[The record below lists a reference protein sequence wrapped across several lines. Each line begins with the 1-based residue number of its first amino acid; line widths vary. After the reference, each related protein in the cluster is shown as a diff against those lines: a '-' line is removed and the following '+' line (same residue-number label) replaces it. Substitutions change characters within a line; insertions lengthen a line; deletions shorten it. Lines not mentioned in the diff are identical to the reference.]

1 MGRIYLDE
9 DVSADG
15 QTLIL
20 DANKNA
26 DYQTL
31 IEEKFFRQM
40 LAYPFSWISNRKSN
54 SKLDMIQGRMGGLL
68 TYTQEEFDREPDN
81 EGYEFDE
88 QDFKDYQRKFLDTM
102 EKQLIDEIVK
112 DLKRENL
119 LPDDI
124 LSTSILAKMKEM
136 GFILSDL
143 DNNNKLQRTMKGK
156 KTAEGFKEGLPFGA
170 MDDDTTG
177 GFIGAFLDSR
187 PILYEEIKDHIEVK
201 DNQITF
207 DTEKYIEQISVAE
220 GYGKLEKKDS
230 KLTIASPKSGE
241 VDETVEIFSIDRT
254 NDGRYRM
261 EGFGKTRLID
271 DVEETWDV
279 YQNLLSL
286 KNLEKYIEKVILSQK
301 QSPLKSVLL
310 SLVEPEDRM
319 LNVGKLNIFVD
330 NLSAGDLKNVG
341 FGLNNPLT
349 KETWMKYVRSLEGKA
364 VEGSKKIGVIE
375 ELMMYAFNLFS
386 KDRPFSDLD
395 DSKQLEKVR
404 GLKDSKKNEILDDLT
419 SEQLYDIWEDN
430 GKPTGADLDKIDDL
444 ANALYNQAMGKDM
457 VGEVRKAED
466 STQRPIPEG
475 VQRRIE
481 EMVEEQTENMK
492 DTTDEEK
499 KKKEEAKAKA
509 RQKLN
514 LDFRTGKFPRK
525 SPLPNTLGPVG
536 GSGKQS
542 GGGDVY
548 PVLDA
553 GKKRRGMVRLRVNFR
568 PTKLVS
574 ARDYEIYQKRI
585 DEKGKPM
592 KDLGRRPLGGE
603 GPRTAIELDRQ
614 KMQDTEKDFKS
625 LMELKLGYN
634 RLKGLV
640 G

>member
-124 LSTSILAKMKEM
+124 LSTSILTKMKEM

-170 MDDDTTG
+170 IDDDTTG

-301 QSPLKSVLL
+301 QSPLKNVLL

-319 LNVGKLNIFVD
+319 LNVGKLDIFVD

-349 KETWMKYVRSLEGKA
+349 KETWMKYVRKLEGKA
-364 VEGSKKIGVIE
+364 VEGSTKIKPIVK
-375 ELMMYAFNLFS
+375 LMEYAFNKFTQD
-386 KDRPFSDLD
+386 KPFSEVD
-395 DSKQLEKVR
+395 DSAQLERVR
-404 GLKDSKKNEILDDLT
+404 RLKDSKKNQILDDLT

-430 GKPTGADLDKIDDL
+430 GKPTIVDIEKIDDL
-444 ANALYNQAMGKDM
+444 ANALYNQAMGKD
-457 VGEVRKAED
+457 V
-466 STQRPIPEG
+466 
-475 VQRRIE
+475 IE
-481 EMVEEQTENMK
+481 ETK
-492 DTTDEEK
+492 DK
-499 KKKEEAKAKA
+499 
-509 RQKLN
+509 
-514 LDFRTGKFPRK
+514 GG
-525 SPLPNTLGPVG
+525 NTVPVME
-536 GSGKQS
+536 SGKER
-542 GGGDVY
+542 
-548 PVLDA
+548 
-553 GKKRRGMVRLRVNFR
+553 KGMIRLRVNFR

-574 ARDYEIYQKRI
+574 ARDYEIYQKRV

-603 GPRTAIELDRQ
+603 GPRTAVELDRQ

>member
-54 SKLDMIQGRMGGLL
+54 IKLDMIQGRMGGLL
-68 TYTQEEFDREPDN
+68 TYTQEEFDRES
-81 EGYEFDE
+81 EGKGYEFDE
-88 QDFKDYQRKFLDTM
+88 EDFEDYQKKFLDTM
-102 EKQLIDEIVK
+102 ESQLIDEIVK
-112 DLKRENL
+112 DLQRENL

-143 DNNNKLQRTMKGK
+143 DNNNKLQRTMKAK
-156 KTAEGFKEGLPFGA
+156 KTEEGFKEGLPFGA

-177 GFIGAFLDSR
+177 GFIEAFLDSR

-201 DNQITF
+201 GNQIIF

-220 GYGKLEKKDS
+220 GYGKLEKEDS

-241 VDETVEIFSIDRT
+241 VDETVEIFSIYRT

-261 EGFGKTRLID
+261 EGFGKTRLVSN
-271 DVEETWDV
+271 VEETWDV
-279 YQNLLSL
+279 YQNLLSMD
-286 KNLEKYIEKVILSQK
+286 NLEKYIEKVVLSQK
-301 QSPLKSVLL
+301 QSPLKNVLL

-319 LNVGKLNIFVD
+319 LNVGKLDIFVD
-330 NLSAGDLKNVG
+330 NLSAGDMKNVG

-364 VEGSKKIGVIE
+364 VEGSKKVGVVE

-386 KDRPFSDLD
+386 RDRPFSDLD
-395 DSKQLEKVR
+395 DSKQMEKVR
-404 GLKDSKKNEILDDLT
+404 GLKDSKKKEILDDLT

-430 GKPTGADLDKIDDL
+430 GKPTGADLNKIDDL
-444 ANALYNQAMGKDM
+444 ANALYNQAMGKDIIEETKDRD
-457 VGEVRKAED
+457 GN
-466 STQRPIPEG
+466 PIPVME
-475 VQRRIE
+475 
-481 EMVEEQTENMK
+481 
-492 DTTDEEK
+492 
-499 KKKEEAKAKA
+499 
-509 RQKLN
+509 
-514 LDFRTGKFPRK
+514 
-525 SPLPNTLGPVG
+525 
-536 GSGKQS
+536 SGK
-542 GGGDVY
+542 
-548 PVLDA
+548 A
-553 GKKRRGMVRLRVNFR
+553 RRGMVRLRVNFR

-585 DEKGKPM
+585 DDKGKPM
-592 KDLGRRPLGGE
+592 KDLGRRSLGGE

-614 KMQDTEKDFKS
+614 KMQDTDKDFKS
-625 LMELKLGYN
+625 IMELKLGYN

-640 G
+640 N

>member
-220 GYGKLEKKDS
+220 GYGKLEKEDS

-241 VDETVEIFSIDRT
+241 VDETVEIFSIDKT

-301 QSPLKSVLL
+301 HSPLKNVLL

-349 KETWMKYVRSLEGKA
+349 KETWMKYVRKLEGKA
-364 VEGSKKIGVIE
+364 VEGSTKIKPIVK
-375 ELMMYAFNLFS
+375 LMEYAFNKFTQD
-386 KDRPFSDLD
+386 KPFSEVD
-395 DSKQLEKVR
+395 DSAQLERVR
-404 GLKDSKKNEILDDLT
+404 GLKDSKKNQILDDLT

-430 GKPTGADLDKIDDL
+430 GKPTIVDVEKIDDL
-444 ANALYNQAMGKDM
+444 ANALYNQAMGKD
-457 VGEVRKAED
+457 V
-466 STQRPIPEG
+466 
-475 VQRRIE
+475 IE
-481 EMVEEQTENMK
+481 ETK
-492 DTTDEEK
+492 DK
-499 KKKEEAKAKA
+499 GG
-509 RQKLN
+509 N
-514 LDFRTGKFPRK
+514 
-525 SPLPNTLGPVG
+525 PVPVME
-536 GSGKQS
+536 SGKER
-542 GGGDVY
+542 
-548 PVLDA
+548 
-553 GKKRRGMVRLRVNFR
+553 KGMVRLRVNFR

-574 ARDYEIYQKRI
+574 ARDYEIYQKRV

-603 GPRTAIELDRQ
+603 GPRTAVELDRQ

-640 G
+640 N

>member
-124 LSTSILAKMKEM
+124 LSTSILGKMKEM

-170 MDDDTTG
+170 MDYDTTG

-220 GYGKLEKKDS
+220 GYGKLEKGDS

-241 VDETVEIFSIDRT
+241 VNQSVEIFSIDKT

-301 QSPLKSVLL
+301 QSPLKNVLL

-319 LNVGKLNIFVD
+319 LNVGKLDIFVD

-349 KETWMKYVRSLEGKA
+349 KETWMKYVRKLEGKA
-364 VEGSKKIGVIE
+364 VEGSTKIKPIVK
-375 ELMMYAFNLFS
+375 LMVNAFNKFTQD
-386 KDRPFSDLD
+386 KPFSEVD
-395 DSKQLEKVR
+395 DSAQLEKVR
-404 GLKDSKKNEILDDLT
+404 GLKDSKKNQILDDLT

-430 GKPTGADLDKIDDL
+430 GKPTIVDVEKIDDL
-444 ANALYNQAMGKDM
+444 ANALYNQAMGKD
-457 VGEVRKAED
+457 V
-466 STQRPIPEG
+466 
-475 VQRRIE
+475 IE
-481 EMVEEQTENMK
+481 ETK
-492 DTTDEEK
+492 DK
-499 KKKEEAKAKA
+499 GG
-509 RQKLN
+509 N
-514 LDFRTGKFPRK
+514 
-525 SPLPNTLGPVG
+525 PVPVME
-536 GSGKQS
+536 SGKER
-542 GGGDVY
+542 
-548 PVLDA
+548 
-553 GKKRRGMVRLRVNFR
+553 KGMVRLRVNFR

-603 GPRTAIELDRQ
+603 GPRTAVELDRQ

-640 G
+640 N

>member
-119 LPDDI
+119 LPDNI

-143 DNNNKLQRTMKGK
+143 DNNNKLQRTMKGR
-156 KTAEGFKEGLPFGA
+156 KTAEGFREGLPFGA

-220 GYGKLEKKDS
+220 GYGKLEKEDS

-301 QSPLKSVLL
+301 QSPLKNVLL

-319 LNVGKLNIFVD
+319 LNVGKLDIFVD

-349 KETWMKYVRSLEGKA
+349 KETWMKYVRKLEGKA
-364 VEGSKKIGVIE
+364 VEGSTKIKPIVK
-375 ELMMYAFNLFS
+375 LMEYAFNKFAQD
-386 KDRPFSDLD
+386 KPFSEVD
-395 DSKQLEKVR
+395 DSAQLEKVR
-404 GLKDSKKNEILDDLT
+404 GLKDSKKNQILDDLT

-430 GKPTGADLDKIDDL
+430 GKPTIVDVEKIDDL
-444 ANALYNQAMGKDM
+444 ANALYNQAMDKD
-457 VGEVRKAED
+457 V
-466 STQRPIPEG
+466 
-475 VQRRIE
+475 IE
-481 EMVEEQTENMK
+481 ETK
-492 DTTDEEK
+492 DK
-499 KKKEEAKAKA
+499 
-509 RQKLN
+509 
-514 LDFRTGKFPRK
+514 GG
-525 SPLPNTLGPVG
+525 NTVPVME
-536 GSGKQS
+536 SGKER
-542 GGGDVY
+542 
-548 PVLDA
+548 
-553 GKKRRGMVRLRVNFR
+553 KGMVRLRVNFR

-574 ARDYEIYQKRI
+574 ARDYEIYQKRV

-603 GPRTAIELDRQ
+603 GPRTAVELDRQ

>member
-187 PILYEEIKDHIEVK
+187 PILYEEIKDHIKVK

-220 GYGKLEKKDS
+220 GYGKLEKEDS

-301 QSPLKSVLL
+301 QSPLKNILL

-319 LNVGKLNIFVD
+319 LNVGKLDIFVD

-341 FGLNNPLT
+341 FGLDNPLT
-349 KETWMKYVRSLEGKA
+349 KETWMKYVRKLEGKA
-364 VEGSKKIGVIE
+364 VEGSTKIKPIVK
-375 ELMMYAFNLFS
+375 LMEYAFNKFTQD
-386 KDRPFSDLD
+386 KPFSEVD
-395 DSKQLEKVR
+395 DSAQLEKVR
-404 GLKDSKKNEILDDLT
+404 GLKDSKKNQILDDLT

-430 GKPTGADLDKIDDL
+430 GKPTIVDVEKIDDL
-444 ANALYNQAMGKDM
+444 ANALYNQAMGKD
-457 VGEVRKAED
+457 V
-466 STQRPIPEG
+466 
-475 VQRRIE
+475 IE
-481 EMVEEQTENMK
+481 ETK
-492 DTTDEEK
+492 DK
-499 KKKEEAKAKA
+499 GG
-509 RQKLN
+509 N
-514 LDFRTGKFPRK
+514 
-525 SPLPNTLGPVG
+525 PVPVME
-536 GSGKQS
+536 SGKER
-542 GGGDVY
+542 
-548 PVLDA
+548 
-553 GKKRRGMVRLRVNFR
+553 KGMVRLRVNFR

-574 ARDYEIYQKRI
+574 ARDYEIYQKRV

-603 GPRTAIELDRQ
+603 GPRTAVELDRQ

-640 G
+640 D

>member
-220 GYGKLEKKDS
+220 GYGKLEKEDS

-241 VDETVEIFSIDRT
+241 VDETVEIFSIDKT

-301 QSPLKSVLL
+301 QSPLKNVLL

-349 KETWMKYVRSLEGKA
+349 KETWMKYVRKLEGKA
-364 VEGSKKIGVIE
+364 VEGSTKIKPIVK
-375 ELMMYAFNLFS
+375 LMEYAFNKFTQD
-386 KDRPFSDLD
+386 KPFSEVD
-395 DSKQLEKVR
+395 DSAQLERVR
-404 GLKDSKKNEILDDLT
+404 GLKDSKKNQILDDLT

-430 GKPTGADLDKIDDL
+430 GKPTIVDVEKIDDL
-444 ANALYNQAMGKDM
+444 ANALYNQAMGKD
-457 VGEVRKAED
+457 V
-466 STQRPIPEG
+466 
-475 VQRRIE
+475 IE
-481 EMVEEQTENMK
+481 ETK
-492 DTTDEEK
+492 DK
-499 KKKEEAKAKA
+499 GG
-509 RQKLN
+509 N
-514 LDFRTGKFPRK
+514 
-525 SPLPNTLGPVG
+525 PVPVME
-536 GSGKQS
+536 SGKER
-542 GGGDVY
+542 
-548 PVLDA
+548 
-553 GKKRRGMVRLRVNFR
+553 KGMVRLRVNFR

-574 ARDYEIYQKRI
+574 ARDYEIYQKRV

-603 GPRTAIELDRQ
+603 GPRTAVELDRQ

-640 G
+640 N

>member
-220 GYGKLEKKDS
+220 GYGKLEKEDS

-301 QSPLKSVLL
+301 QSPLKNVLL

-319 LNVGKLNIFVD
+319 LNVGKLDIFVD

-341 FGLNNPLT
+341 FGLDNPLT
-349 KETWMKYVRSLEGKA
+349 KETWMKYVRKLEGKA
-364 VEGSKKIGVIE
+364 VEGSTKIKPIVK
-375 ELMMYAFNLFS
+375 LMEYAFNKFTQD
-386 KDRPFSDLD
+386 KPFSEVD
-395 DSKQLEKVR
+395 DSAQLEKVR
-404 GLKDSKKNEILDDLT
+404 GLKDSKKNQILDDLT

-430 GKPTGADLDKIDDL
+430 GKPTIVDVEKIDDL
-444 ANALYNQAMGKDM
+444 ANALYNQAMGKD
-457 VGEVRKAED
+457 V
-466 STQRPIPEG
+466 
-475 VQRRIE
+475 IE
-481 EMVEEQTENMK
+481 ETK
-492 DTTDEEK
+492 DK
-499 KKKEEAKAKA
+499 
-509 RQKLN
+509 
-514 LDFRTGKFPRK
+514 GG
-525 SPLPNTLGPVG
+525 NTVPVME
-536 GSGKQS
+536 SGKER
-542 GGGDVY
+542 
-548 PVLDA
+548 
-553 GKKRRGMVRLRVNFR
+553 KGMVRLRVNFR

-574 ARDYEIYQKRI
+574 ARDYEIYQKRV

-603 GPRTAIELDRQ
+603 GPRTAVELDRQ

>member
-119 LPDDI
+119 LPNDI

-220 GYGKLEKKDS
+220 GYGKLEKEDS

-319 LNVGKLNIFVD
+319 LNVGKLDILVD

-349 KETWMKYVRSLEGKA
+349 KETWMKYVRKLEGKA
-364 VEGSKKIGVIE
+364 VEGSTKIKPIVK
-375 ELMMYAFNLFS
+375 LMEYAFNKFTQD
-386 KDRPFSDLD
+386 KPFSEVD
-395 DSKQLEKVR
+395 DSPQLEKVR
-404 GLKDSKKNEILDDLT
+404 GLKDSKKNQILDDLT

-430 GKPTGADLDKIDDL
+430 GKPTIVDVEKIDDL
-444 ANALYNQAMGKDM
+444 ANALYNQAMGKD
-457 VGEVRKAED
+457 V
-466 STQRPIPEG
+466 
-475 VQRRIE
+475 IE
-481 EMVEEQTENMK
+481 ETK
-492 DTTDEEK
+492 DK
-499 KKKEEAKAKA
+499 GG
-509 RQKLN
+509 N
-514 LDFRTGKFPRK
+514 
-525 SPLPNTLGPVG
+525 PV
-536 GSGKQS
+536 
-542 GGGDVY
+542 
-548 PVLDA
+548 PVIEA
-553 GKKRRGMVRLRVNFR
+553 GKERKGMVRLRVNFR

-574 ARDYEIYQKRI
+574 ARDYEIYQKRV

-592 KDLGRRPLGGE
+592 RDLGRRPLGGE
-603 GPRTAIELDRQ
+603 GPRTAVELDRQ

>member
-112 DLKRENL
+112 DLKREKL

-187 PILYEEIKDHIEVK
+187 PILYEEIKDHIKVK

-220 GYGKLEKKDS
+220 GYGKLEKEDS

-301 QSPLKSVLL
+301 QSPLKNVLL

-319 LNVGKLNIFVD
+319 LNVGKLDIFVD

-341 FGLNNPLT
+341 FGLDNPLT
-349 KETWMKYVRSLEGKA
+349 KETWMKYVRKLEGKA
-364 VEGSKKIGVIE
+364 VEGSTKIKPIVK
-375 ELMMYAFNLFS
+375 LMEYAFNKFTQD
-386 KDRPFSDLD
+386 KPFSEVD
-395 DSKQLEKVR
+395 DSAQLEKVR
-404 GLKDSKKNEILDDLT
+404 GLKDSKKNQILDDLT

-430 GKPTGADLDKIDDL
+430 GKPTIVDVEKIDDL
-444 ANALYNQAMGKDM
+444 ANALYNQAMGKD
-457 VGEVRKAED
+457 V
-466 STQRPIPEG
+466 
-475 VQRRIE
+475 IE
-481 EMVEEQTENMK
+481 ETK
-492 DTTDEEK
+492 DK
-499 KKKEEAKAKA
+499 GG
-509 RQKLN
+509 N
-514 LDFRTGKFPRK
+514 
-525 SPLPNTLGPVG
+525 PVPVME
-536 GSGKQS
+536 SGKER
-542 GGGDVY
+542 
-548 PVLDA
+548 
-553 GKKRRGMVRLRVNFR
+553 KGMVRLRVNFR

-574 ARDYEIYQKRI
+574 ARDYEIYQKRV

-603 GPRTAIELDRQ
+603 GPETAKELDNR

-640 G
+640 D

>member
-1 MGRIYLDE
+1 
-9 DVSADG
+9 
-15 QTLIL
+15 
-20 DANKNA
+20 
-26 DYQTL
+26 
-31 IEEKFFRQM
+31 
-40 LAYPFSWISNRKSN
+40 
-54 SKLDMIQGRMGGLL
+54 
-68 TYTQEEFDREPDN
+68 
-81 EGYEFDE
+81 
-88 QDFKDYQRKFLDTM
+88 
-102 EKQLIDEIVK
+102 
-112 DLKRENL
+112 
-119 LPDDI
+119 
-124 LSTSILAKMKEM
+124 MKEM

-170 MDDDTTG
+170 MDDETTG

-201 DNQITF
+201 GNQIIF

-220 GYGKLEKKDS
+220 GYGKLEKEDS

-261 EGFGKTRLID
+261 EGFGKTRLVS

-279 YQNLLSL
+279 YQNLLSMD
-286 KNLEKYIEKVILSQK
+286 NLEKYIEKVILSQK
-301 QSPLKSVLL
+301 QSPLKNVLL

-319 LNVGKLNIFVD
+319 LNVGKLDIFVD
-330 NLSAGDLKNVG
+330 NLSAGDMKNVG

-364 VEGSKKIGVIE
+364 VEGSKKVGVVE

-386 KDRPFSDLD
+386 RDRPFSDLD
-395 DSKQLEKVR
+395 DSKQMEKVR
-404 GLKDSKKNEILDDLT
+404 GLKDSKKKEILDDLT

-444 ANALYNQAMGKDM
+444 ANALYNQAMGKDIIEETKDRD
-457 VGEVRKAED
+457 GN
-466 STQRPIPEG
+466 PIPVME
-475 VQRRIE
+475 
-481 EMVEEQTENMK
+481 
-492 DTTDEEK
+492 
-499 KKKEEAKAKA
+499 
-509 RQKLN
+509 
-514 LDFRTGKFPRK
+514 
-525 SPLPNTLGPVG
+525 
-536 GSGKQS
+536 SGK
-542 GGGDVY
+542 
-548 PVLDA
+548 A
-553 GKKRRGMVRLRVNFR
+553 RRGMVRLRINFR

-592 KDLGRRPLGGE
+592 RDLGRRPLGGE

-614 KMQDTEKDFKS
+614 KMQDTDKDFKS
-625 LMELKLGYN
+625 IMELKLGYN

-640 G
+640 N

>member
-102 EKQLIDEIVK
+102 EKQLVDEIVK

-220 GYGKLEKKDS
+220 GYGKLEKEDS

-271 DVEETWDV
+271 DIEETWDV

-319 LNVGKLNIFVD
+319 LNVGKLDILVD

-349 KETWMKYVRSLEGKA
+349 KETWMKYVRKLEGKA
-364 VEGSKKIGVIE
+364 VEGSTKIKPIVK
-375 ELMMYAFNLFS
+375 LMEYAFNKFTQD
-386 KDRPFSDLD
+386 KPFSEVD
-395 DSKQLEKVR
+395 DSPQLEKVR
-404 GLKDSKKNEILDDLT
+404 GLKDSKKNQILDDLT

-430 GKPTGADLDKIDDL
+430 GKPTIVDVEKIDDL
-444 ANALYNQAMGKDM
+444 ANALYNQAMGKD
-457 VGEVRKAED
+457 V
-466 STQRPIPEG
+466 
-475 VQRRIE
+475 IE
-481 EMVEEQTENMK
+481 ETK
-492 DTTDEEK
+492 DK
-499 KKKEEAKAKA
+499 GG
-509 RQKLN
+509 N
-514 LDFRTGKFPRK
+514 
-525 SPLPNTLGPVG
+525 PVPVME
-536 GSGKQS
+536 SGKER
-542 GGGDVY
+542 
-548 PVLDA
+548 
-553 GKKRRGMVRLRVNFR
+553 KGMVRLRVNFR

-574 ARDYEIYQKRI
+574 ARDYEIYQKRV

-603 GPRTAIELDRQ
+603 GPRTAVELDRQ

>member
-102 EKQLIDEIVK
+102 EKQLVDEIVK

-187 PILYEEIKDHIEVK
+187 PILYEEIKGHIEVK

-220 GYGKLEKKDS
+220 GYGKLEKGDS

-319 LNVGKLNIFVD
+319 LNVGKLDIFVD

-349 KETWMKYVRSLEGKA
+349 KETWMKYVRKLEGKA
-364 VEGSKKIGVIE
+364 VEGSTKIKPIVK
-375 ELMMYAFNLFS
+375 LMEYAFNKFTQD
-386 KDRPFSDLD
+386 KPFSEVD
-395 DSKQLEKVR
+395 DSAQLEKVR
-404 GLKDSKKNEILDDLT
+404 GLKDSKKNQILDDLT

-430 GKPTGADLDKIDDL
+430 GKPTIVDVEKIDDL
-444 ANALYNQAMGKDM
+444 ANALYNQAMGKD
-457 VGEVRKAED
+457 V
-466 STQRPIPEG
+466 
-475 VQRRIE
+475 IE
-481 EMVEEQTENMK
+481 ETK
-492 DTTDEEK
+492 DK
-499 KKKEEAKAKA
+499 GG
-509 RQKLN
+509 N
-514 LDFRTGKFPRK
+514 
-525 SPLPNTLGPVG
+525 PVPVME
-536 GSGKQS
+536 SGKER
-542 GGGDVY
+542 
-548 PVLDA
+548 
-553 GKKRRGMVRLRVNFR
+553 KGMVRLRVNFR

-574 ARDYEIYQKRI
+574 ARDYEIYQKRV

-603 GPRTAIELDRQ
+603 GPRTAVELDRQ

>member
-88 QDFKDYQRKFLDTM
+88 RDFKDYQRKFLDTM

-112 DLKRENL
+112 DLRRENM
-119 LPDDI
+119 LPKEI
-124 LSTSILAKMKEM
+124 LSEEILVKMKEM

-143 DNNNKLQRTMKGK
+143 DNNNKLQRTMKAK
-156 KTAEGFKEGLPFGA
+156 KTAEGFREGLPFGA

-201 DNQITF
+201 KPNQIIF
-207 DTEKYIEQISVAE
+207 DTEKYIEKISVAE
-220 GYGKLEKKDS
+220 GYGKLEKEDS
-230 KLTIASPKSGE
+230 KLTVAGSRGRELNKE
-241 VDETVEIFSIDRT
+241 VEIFSVGKT

-279 YQNLLSL
+279 YRDLLSL
-286 KNLEKYIEKVILSQK
+286 ENLEKYIEKVILSQK
-301 QSPLKSVLL
+301 QSPLKNILL

-319 LNVGKLNIFVD
+319 LEVGKLNIFVD
-330 NLSAGDLKNVG
+330 NLSVGGNQSVG
-341 FGLNNPLT
+341 FGNTDALT
-349 KETWMKYVRSLEGKA
+349 KETWMKWLRRTEGKK
-364 VEGSKKIGVIE
+364 VEGSTKIKPIVK
-375 ELMMYAFNLFS
+375 LMEYAFNKFTQD
-386 KDRPFSDLD
+386 KPFSEVD
-395 DSKQLEKVR
+395 DSAQLEKVR
-404 GLKDSKKNEILDDLT
+404 GLKDSKKNQILNDLT
-419 SEQLYDIWEDN
+419 SEQLYDIWENN
-430 GKPTGADLDKIDDL
+430 GKPTIVDVEKIDDL
-444 ANALYNQAMGKDM
+444 ANALYNQAMGKD
-457 VGEVRKAED
+457 VIEITRDK
-466 STQRPIPEG
+466 EG
-475 VQRRIE
+475 R
-481 EMVEEQTENMK
+481 
-492 DTTDEEK
+492 
-499 KKKEEAKAKA
+499 
-509 RQKLN
+509 
-514 LDFRTGKFPRK
+514 KFPV
-525 SPLPNTLGPVG
+525 LE
-536 GSGKQS
+536 SGK
-542 GGGDVY
+542 
-548 PVLDA
+548 
-553 GKKRRGMVRLRVNFR
+553 GKTGMVRLRVNFR

-574 ARDYEIYQKRI
+574 AKDYEIYQERI
-585 DEKGKPM
+585 DAG
-592 KDLGRRPLGGE
+592 GRRMPEPKERDRLGTETGATDRRLGGRR
-603 GPRTAIELDRQ
+603 GPVTATELDR
-614 KMQDTEKDFKS
+614 KRAQDVEKDFKS
-625 LMELKLGYN
+625 IMELKLGYN

-640 G
+640 N

>member
-88 QDFKDYQRKFLDTM
+88 QDFKDYQKKFLDTM

-119 LPDDI
+119 LPNDI
-124 LSTSILAKMKEM
+124 LSTSILGKMKEM

-220 GYGKLEKKDS
+220 GFGKLEKEDS

-301 QSPLKSVLL
+301 QSPLKNVLL

-319 LNVGKLNIFVD
+319 LNVGKLDIFVD
-330 NLSAGDLKNVG
+330 NLSAGDLKNVD

-349 KETWMKYVRSLEGKA
+349 KETWMKWLRKTEGKK
-364 VEGSKKIGVIE
+364 VQGSKNVKIIE
-375 ELMMYAFNLFS
+375 GLMNLAFDLFDADVS
-386 KDRPFSDLD
+386 PDEAKIDNHPLMTKVKEKKFRKAGTKDLPERVLA
-395 DSKQLEKVR
+395 
-404 GLKDSKKNEILDDLT
+404 DLT
-419 SEQLYDIWEDN
+419 VEELYDIWKTN
-430 GKPTGADLDKIDDL
+430 GKPTSADPDKVDDL
-444 ANALYNQAMGKDM
+444 ANALLSQAMGDD
-457 VGEVRKAED
+457 V
-466 STQRPIPEG
+466 
-475 VQRRIE
+475 IE
-481 EMVEEQTENMK
+481 ITR
-492 DTTDEEK
+492 DK
-499 KKKEEAKAKA
+499 KG
-509 RQKLN
+509 R
-514 LDFRTGKFPRK
+514 KFP
-525 SPLPNTLGPVG
+525 
-536 GSGKQS
+536 
-542 GGGDVY
+542 
-548 PVLDA
+548 VLES
-553 GKKRRGMVRLRVNFR
+553 GKKRQGMVRLRVNFR

-574 ARDYEIYQKRI
+574 ARDYEIYQKRV

-603 GPRTAIELDRQ
+603 GPKTATELDSQ
-614 KMQDTEKDFKS
+614 QMQDTEKDFKS

>member
-1 MGRIYLDE
+1 
-9 DVSADG
+9 
-15 QTLIL
+15 LIL

-54 SKLDMIQGRMGGLL
+54 TKLDIIQGRMGGLL

-88 QDFKDYQRKFLDTM
+88 RDFKEYQRKFLDTM

-124 LSTSILAKMKEM
+124 LSTQILAKMKEM

-187 PILYEEIKDHIEVK
+187 PILYEEIKGHIEVK

-220 GYGKLEKKDS
+220 GYGKLEKGDS

-319 LNVGKLNIFVD
+319 LNVGKLDIFVD

-349 KETWMKYVRSLEGKA
+349 KETWMKYVRKLEGKA
-364 VEGSKKIGVIE
+364 VEGSTKIKPIVK
-375 ELMMYAFNLFS
+375 LMEYAFNKFTQD
-386 KDRPFSDLD
+386 KPFSEVD
-395 DSKQLEKVR
+395 DSAQLEKVR
-404 GLKDSKKNEILDDLT
+404 GLKDSKKNQILDDLT

-430 GKPTGADLDKIDDL
+430 GKPTIVDVEKIDDL
-444 ANALYNQAMGKDM
+444 ANALYNQAMGKD
-457 VGEVRKAED
+457 V
-466 STQRPIPEG
+466 
-475 VQRRIE
+475 IE
-481 EMVEEQTENMK
+481 ETK
-492 DTTDEEK
+492 DK
-499 KKKEEAKAKA
+499 GG
-509 RQKLN
+509 N
-514 LDFRTGKFPRK
+514 
-525 SPLPNTLGPVG
+525 PVPVME
-536 GSGKQS
+536 SGKER
-542 GGGDVY
+542 
-548 PVLDA
+548 
-553 GKKRRGMVRLRVNFR
+553 KGMVRLRVNFR

-574 ARDYEIYQKRI
+574 ARDYEIYQKRV

-603 GPRTAIELDRQ
+603 GPRTAVELDRQ

>member
-102 EKQLIDEIVK
+102 EKQLVDEIVK

-220 GYGKLEKKDS
+220 GYGKLEKEDS

-319 LNVGKLNIFVD
+319 LNVGKLDILVD

-349 KETWMKYVRSLEGKA
+349 KETWMKYVRKLEGKA
-364 VEGSKKIGVIE
+364 VEGSTKIKPIVK
-375 ELMMYAFNLFS
+375 LMEYAFNKFTQD
-386 KDRPFSDLD
+386 KPFSEVD
-395 DSKQLEKVR
+395 DSPQLEKVR
-404 GLKDSKKNEILDDLT
+404 GLKDSKKNQILDDLT

-430 GKPTGADLDKIDDL
+430 GKPTIVDVEKIDDL
-444 ANALYNQAMGKDM
+444 ANALYNQAMGKD
-457 VGEVRKAED
+457 V
-466 STQRPIPEG
+466 
-475 VQRRIE
+475 IE
-481 EMVEEQTENMK
+481 ETK
-492 DTTDEEK
+492 DK
-499 KKKEEAKAKA
+499 GG
-509 RQKLN
+509 N
-514 LDFRTGKFPRK
+514 
-525 SPLPNTLGPVG
+525 PVPVME
-536 GSGKQS
+536 SGKER
-542 GGGDVY
+542 
-548 PVLDA
+548 
-553 GKKRRGMVRLRVNFR
+553 KGMVRLRVNFR

-574 ARDYEIYQKRI
+574 ARDYEIYQKRV

-603 GPRTAIELDRQ
+603 GPRTAVELDRQ

>member
-88 QDFKDYQRKFLDTM
+88 KDFKDYQRKFLDTM

-124 LSTSILAKMKEM
+124 LSKEILTKMKEM

-143 DNNNKLQRTMKGK
+143 DNNNKLQRTMKAK
-156 KTAEGFKEGLPFGA
+156 KTAEGFREGLPFGA

-201 DNQITF
+201 KPNQIIF
-207 DTEKYIEQISVAE
+207 DTEKYIEKISIAE
-220 GYGKLEKKDS
+220 GYGKLEKEDS
-230 KLTIASPKSGE
+230 KLTIAGSRGRELNKE
-241 VDETVEIFSIDRT
+241 VEIFSIGKT

-271 DVEETWDV
+271 DIEETWDV
-279 YQNLLSL
+279 YRDLLSL
-286 KNLEKYIEKVILSQK
+286 ENLEKYIEKVILSQK
-301 QSPLKSVLL
+301 QSPLKSILL

-319 LNVGKLNIFVD
+319 LEVGKLNIFVD
-330 NLSAGDLKNVG
+330 NLSVG
-341 FGLNNPLT
+341 GNQSVDFGNTDALT
-349 KETWMKYVRSLEGKA
+349 KETWMKWLRRTEDKK
-364 VEGSKKIGVIE
+364 VEGNKDVKMVGS
-375 ELMMYAFNLFS
+375 LMNLAFDLF
-386 KDRPFSDLD
+386 DLD
-395 DSKQLEKVR
+395 VSPDEAKIEDNPLMTKVTEKKFR
-404 GLKDSKKNEILDDLT
+404 GDTKENLPKRVLADLT
-419 SEQLYDIWEDN
+419 VEQLYDIWESN
-430 GKPTGADLDKIDDL
+430 GKPTSADPDKVDDL
-444 ANALYNQAMGKDM
+444 ANALLRQASGKD
-457 VGEVRKAED
+457 VIEITRDK
-466 STQRPIPEG
+466 EG
-475 VQRRIE
+475 R
-481 EMVEEQTENMK
+481 
-492 DTTDEEK
+492 
-499 KKKEEAKAKA
+499 
-509 RQKLN
+509 
-514 LDFRTGKFPRK
+514 KFPV
-525 SPLPNTLGPVG
+525 LE
-536 GSGKQS
+536 SGK
-542 GGGDVY
+542 
-548 PVLDA
+548 
-553 GKKRRGMVRLRVNFR
+553 GKTGMVRLRVNFR

-574 ARDYEIYQKRI
+574 AKDYEIYQERI
-585 DEKGKPM
+585 DAG
-592 KDLGRRPLGGE
+592 GRRMPEPKERDRLGTETGATDRRLGGRR
-603 GPRTAIELDRQ
+603 GPVTATELDR
-614 KMQDTEKDFKS
+614 KRAQDVEKDFKS
-625 LMELKLGYN
+625 IMELKLGYN

-640 G
+640 N

>member
-54 SKLDMIQGRMGGLL
+54 TKLDMIQGRMGGLL
-68 TYTQEEFDREPDN
+68 TYTQEEFDRES
-81 EGYEFDE
+81 EGKGYEFDE
-88 QDFKDYQRKFLDTM
+88 EDFEDYQKKFLDTM
-102 EKQLIDEIVK
+102 ESQLIDEIVK
-112 DLKRENL
+112 DLQRENL

-143 DNNNKLQRTMKGK
+143 DNNNKLQRTMKAK
-156 KTAEGFKEGLPFGA
+156 KTEEGFKEGLPFGA

-177 GFIGAFLDSR
+177 GFIEAFLDSR

-201 DNQITF
+201 GNQIIF

-220 GYGKLEKKDS
+220 GYGKLEKEDS

-241 VDETVEIFSIDRT
+241 VDETVEIFSIYRT

-261 EGFGKTRLID
+261 EGFGKTRLVSN
-271 DVEETWDV
+271 VEETWDV
-279 YQNLLSL
+279 YQNLLSMD
-286 KNLEKYIEKVILSQK
+286 NLEKYIEKVVLSQK
-301 QSPLKSVLL
+301 QSPLKNVLL

-319 LNVGKLNIFVD
+319 LNVGKLDIFVD
-330 NLSAGDLKNVG
+330 NLSAGDMKNVG

-364 VEGSKKIGVIE
+364 VEGSKKVGVVE

-386 KDRPFSDLD
+386 RDRPFSDLD
-395 DSKQLEKVR
+395 DSKQMEKVR
-404 GLKDSKKNEILDDLT
+404 GLKDSKKKEILDDLT

-430 GKPTGADLDKIDDL
+430 GKPTGADLNKIDDL
-444 ANALYNQAMGKDM
+444 ANALYNQAMGKDIIEETKDRD
-457 VGEVRKAED
+457 GN
-466 STQRPIPEG
+466 PIPVME
-475 VQRRIE
+475 
-481 EMVEEQTENMK
+481 
-492 DTTDEEK
+492 
-499 KKKEEAKAKA
+499 
-509 RQKLN
+509 
-514 LDFRTGKFPRK
+514 
-525 SPLPNTLGPVG
+525 
-536 GSGKQS
+536 SGK
-542 GGGDVY
+542 
-548 PVLDA
+548 A
-553 GKKRRGMVRLRVNFR
+553 RRGMVRLRVNFR

-585 DEKGKPM
+585 DDKGKPM
-592 KDLGRRPLGGE
+592 KDLGRRSLGGE

-614 KMQDTEKDFKS
+614 KMQDTDKDFKS
-625 LMELKLGYN
+625 IMELKLGYN

-640 G
+640 N

>member
-119 LPDDI
+119 LPNDI

-220 GYGKLEKKDS
+220 GYGKLEKEDS

-301 QSPLKSVLL
+301 QSPLKNVLL

-319 LNVGKLNIFVD
+319 LNVGKLDIFVD

-341 FGLNNPLT
+341 FGLDNPLT
-349 KETWMKYVRSLEGKA
+349 KETWMKYVRKLEGKA
-364 VEGSKKIGVIE
+364 VEGSTKIKPIVK
-375 ELMMYAFNLFS
+375 LMEYAFNKFTQD
-386 KDRPFSDLD
+386 KPFSEVD
-395 DSKQLEKVR
+395 DSAQLEKVR
-404 GLKDSKKNEILDDLT
+404 GLKDSKKNQILDDLT

-430 GKPTGADLDKIDDL
+430 GKPTIVDVEKIDDL
-444 ANALYNQAMGKDM
+444 ANALYNQAMGKD
-457 VGEVRKAED
+457 V
-466 STQRPIPEG
+466 
-475 VQRRIE
+475 IE
-481 EMVEEQTENMK
+481 ETK
-492 DTTDEEK
+492 DK
-499 KKKEEAKAKA
+499 
-509 RQKLN
+509 
-514 LDFRTGKFPRK
+514 GG
-525 SPLPNTLGPVG
+525 NTVPVME
-536 GSGKQS
+536 SGKER
-542 GGGDVY
+542 
-548 PVLDA
+548 
-553 GKKRRGMVRLRVNFR
+553 KGMVRLRVNFR

-574 ARDYEIYQKRI
+574 ARDYEIYQKRV

>member
-1 MGRIYLDE
+1 M
-9 DVSADG
+9 
-15 QTLIL
+15 
-20 DANKNA
+20 
-26 DYQTL
+26 
-31 IEEKFFRQM
+31 
-40 LAYPFSWISNRKSN
+40 
-54 SKLDMIQGRMGGLL
+54 
-68 TYTQEEFDREPDN
+68 
-81 EGYEFDE
+81 
-88 QDFKDYQRKFLDTM
+88 
-102 EKQLIDEIVK
+102 IDEIVK
-112 DLKRENL
+112 DLRRENL
-119 LPDDI
+119 VPKNI
-124 LSTSILAKMKEM
+124 LSEQILAKMKEM

-220 GYGKLEKKDS
+220 GYGKLEKEDS

-319 LNVGKLNIFVD
+319 LNVGKLDIFVD

-349 KETWMKYVRSLEGKA
+349 KETWMKYVRKLEGKA
-364 VEGSKKIGVIE
+364 VEGSTKIKPIVK
-375 ELMMYAFNLFS
+375 LMEYAFNKFTQD
-386 KDRPFSDLD
+386 KPFSEVD
-395 DSKQLEKVR
+395 DSAQLEKVR
-404 GLKDSKKNEILDDLT
+404 GLKDSKKNQILDDLT

-430 GKPTGADLDKIDDL
+430 GKPTIVDVEKIDDL
-444 ANALYNQAMGKDM
+444 ANALYNQAMGKD
-457 VGEVRKAED
+457 V
-466 STQRPIPEG
+466 
-475 VQRRIE
+475 IE
-481 EMVEEQTENMK
+481 ETK
-492 DTTDEEK
+492 DK
-499 KKKEEAKAKA
+499 GG
-509 RQKLN
+509 N
-514 LDFRTGKFPRK
+514 
-525 SPLPNTLGPVG
+525 PVPVME
-536 GSGKQS
+536 SGKER
-542 GGGDVY
+542 
-548 PVLDA
+548 
-553 GKKRRGMVRLRVNFR
+553 KGMVRLRVNFR

-574 ARDYEIYQKRI
+574 ARDYEIYQKRV

-603 GPRTAIELDRQ
+603 GPRTAVELDRQ

>member
-119 LPDDI
+119 LPDNI

-143 DNNNKLQRTMKGK
+143 DNNNKLQRTMKGR
-156 KTAEGFKEGLPFGA
+156 KTAEGFREGLPFGA

-201 DNQITF
+201 KPNQIIF
-207 DTEKYIEQISVAE
+207 DTEKYIEKISVAE
-220 GYGKLEKKDS
+220 GYGKLEKEDS

-271 DVEETWDV
+271 DIEETWDV

-301 QSPLKSVLL
+301 QSPLKNVLL

-319 LNVGKLNIFVD
+319 LDVGKLNVFVD

-349 KETWMKYVRSLEGKA
+349 KETWMKYVRKLEGKA
-364 VEGSKKIGVIE
+364 VEGSTKIKPIVK
-375 ELMMYAFNLFS
+375 LMEYAFNKFAQD
-386 KDRPFSDLD
+386 KPFSEVD
-395 DSKQLEKVR
+395 DSAQLEKVR
-404 GLKDSKKNEILDDLT
+404 GLKDSKKNQILDDLT

-430 GKPTGADLDKIDDL
+430 GKPTIVDVEKIDDL
-444 ANALYNQAMGKDM
+444 ANALYNQAMDKD
-457 VGEVRKAED
+457 V
-466 STQRPIPEG
+466 
-475 VQRRIE
+475 IE
-481 EMVEEQTENMK
+481 ETK
-492 DTTDEEK
+492 DK
-499 KKKEEAKAKA
+499 
-509 RQKLN
+509 
-514 LDFRTGKFPRK
+514 GG
-525 SPLPNTLGPVG
+525 NTVPVME
-536 GSGKQS
+536 SGKER
-542 GGGDVY
+542 
-548 PVLDA
+548 
-553 GKKRRGMVRLRVNFR
+553 KGMVRLRVNFR

-574 ARDYEIYQKRI
+574 ARDYEIYQKRV

-592 KDLGRRPLGGE
+592 RDLGRRPLGGE
-603 GPRTAIELDRQ
+603 GPKTAKELDNQ
-614 KMQDTEKDFKS
+614 QMQDTEKDFKS

>member
-220 GYGKLEKKDS
+220 GYGKLEKEDS

-301 QSPLKSVLL
+301 QSPLKNVLL

-319 LNVGKLNIFVD
+319 LNVGKLDIFVD

-341 FGLNNPLT
+341 FGLDNPLT
-349 KETWMKYVRSLEGKA
+349 KETWMKYVRKLEGKA
-364 VEGSKKIGVIE
+364 VEGSTKIKPIVK
-375 ELMMYAFNLFS
+375 LMEYAFNKFTQD
-386 KDRPFSDLD
+386 KPFSEVD
-395 DSKQLEKVR
+395 DSAQLEKVR
-404 GLKDSKKNEILDDLT
+404 GLKDSKKNQILDDLT

-430 GKPTGADLDKIDDL
+430 GKPTIVDVEKIDDL
-444 ANALYNQAMGKDM
+444 ANALYNQAMGKD
-457 VGEVRKAED
+457 V
-466 STQRPIPEG
+466 
-475 VQRRIE
+475 IE
-481 EMVEEQTENMK
+481 ETK
-492 DTTDEEK
+492 DK
-499 KKKEEAKAKA
+499 
-509 RQKLN
+509 
-514 LDFRTGKFPRK
+514 GG
-525 SPLPNTLGPVG
+525 NTVPVME
-536 GSGKQS
+536 SGKER
-542 GGGDVY
+542 
-548 PVLDA
+548 
-553 GKKRRGMVRLRVNFR
+553 KGMVRLRVNFR

-574 ARDYEIYQKRI
+574 ARDYEIYQKRV

-592 KDLGRRPLGGE
+592 RDLGRRPLGGE

>member
-88 QDFKDYQRKFLDTM
+88 RDFKDYQRKFLDTM

-112 DLKRENL
+112 DLRRENM
-119 LPDDI
+119 LPKEI
-124 LSTSILAKMKEM
+124 LSEEILVKMKEM

-143 DNNNKLQRTMKGK
+143 DNNNKLQRTMKAK
-156 KTAEGFKEGLPFGA
+156 KTAEGFREGLPFGA

-201 DNQITF
+201 KPNQIIF
-207 DTEKYIEQISVAE
+207 DTEKYIEKISVAE
-220 GYGKLEKKDS
+220 GYGKLEKEDS
-230 KLTIASPKSGE
+230 KLTVAGSRGRELNKE
-241 VDETVEIFSIDRT
+241 VEIFSVGKT

-279 YQNLLSL
+279 YRDLLSL
-286 KNLEKYIEKVILSQK
+286 ENLEKYIEKVILSQK
-301 QSPLKSVLL
+301 QSPLKNILL

-319 LNVGKLNIFVD
+319 LEVGKLNIFVD
-330 NLSAGDLKNVG
+330 NLSVGGNQSVG
-341 FGLNNPLT
+341 FGNTDALT
-349 KETWMKYVRSLEGKA
+349 KETWMKWLRRTEGKK
-364 VEGSKKIGVIE
+364 VEGSTKIKPIVK
-375 ELMMYAFNLFS
+375 LMEYAFNKFTQD
-386 KDRPFSDLD
+386 KPFSEVD
-395 DSKQLEKVR
+395 DSAQLERVR
-404 GLKDSKKNEILDDLT
+404 GLKDSKKNQILDDLT

-430 GKPTGADLDKIDDL
+430 GKPTIVDVEKIDDL
-444 ANALYNQAMGKDM
+444 ANALYNQAMGKD
-457 VGEVRKAED
+457 VIEITRDK
-466 STQRPIPEG
+466 EG
-475 VQRRIE
+475 R
-481 EMVEEQTENMK
+481 
-492 DTTDEEK
+492 
-499 KKKEEAKAKA
+499 
-509 RQKLN
+509 
-514 LDFRTGKFPRK
+514 KFPV
-525 SPLPNTLGPVG
+525 LE
-536 GSGKQS
+536 SGK
-542 GGGDVY
+542 
-548 PVLDA
+548 
-553 GKKRRGMVRLRVNFR
+553 GKTGMVRLRVNFR

-574 ARDYEIYQKRI
+574 ATDYEIYQERI
-585 DEKGKPM
+585 DAG
-592 KDLGRRPLGGE
+592 GRRMPEPKERDRLGTETGATDRRLGGRR
-603 GPRTAIELDRQ
+603 GPVTATELDSKRA
-614 KMQDTEKDFKS
+614 QDVEKDFKS
-625 LMELKLGYN
+625 IMELKLGYN

-640 G
+640 N

>member
-68 TYTQEEFDREPDN
+68 TYTQEEFDREPDKG
-81 EGYEFDE
+81 GYEFDE
-88 QDFKDYQRKFLDTM
+88 RDFKDYQKKFLDTM

-124 LSTSILAKMKEM
+124 LSTQILAKMKEM

-220 GYGKLEKKDS
+220 GYGKLEKEDS

-241 VDETVEIFSIDRT
+241 VNETVEIFSIDRT

-319 LNVGKLNIFVD
+319 LNVGKLDIFVD

-349 KETWMKYVRSLEGKA
+349 KETWMKYVRKLEGKA
-364 VEGSKKIGVIE
+364 VEGSTKIKPIVK
-375 ELMMYAFNLFS
+375 LMEYAFNKFTQDKPLS
-386 KDRPFSDLD
+386 EVD
-395 DSKQLEKVR
+395 DSAQLEKVR
-404 GLKDSKKNEILDDLT
+404 GLKDSKKNQILDDLT

-430 GKPTGADLDKIDDL
+430 GKPTIVDVEKIDDL
-444 ANALYNQAMGKDM
+444 ANALYNQAMGKD
-457 VGEVRKAED
+457 V
-466 STQRPIPEG
+466 
-475 VQRRIE
+475 IE
-481 EMVEEQTENMK
+481 ETK
-492 DTTDEEK
+492 DK
-499 KKKEEAKAKA
+499 GG
-509 RQKLN
+509 N
-514 LDFRTGKFPRK
+514 
-525 SPLPNTLGPVG
+525 PVPVME
-536 GSGKQS
+536 SGKER
-542 GGGDVY
+542 
-548 PVLDA
+548 
-553 GKKRRGMVRLRVNFR
+553 KGMVRLRVNFR

-574 ARDYEIYQKRI
+574 ARDYEIYQKRV

-640 G
+640 N

>member
-1 MGRIYLDE
+1 
-9 DVSADG
+9 
-15 QTLIL
+15 
-20 DANKNA
+20 
-26 DYQTL
+26 
-31 IEEKFFRQM
+31 
-40 LAYPFSWISNRKSN
+40 
-54 SKLDMIQGRMGGLL
+54 
-68 TYTQEEFDREPDN
+68 
-81 EGYEFDE
+81 
-88 QDFKDYQRKFLDTM
+88 M
-102 EKQLIDEIVK
+102 EKQLVDEIVK

-124 LSTSILAKMKEM
+124 LSTQILAKMKEM

-170 MDDDTTG
+170 MDDNTTG

-220 GYGKLEKKDS
+220 GYGKLEKGDS

-279 YQNLLSL
+279 YRDLLSL
-286 KNLEKYIEKVILSQK
+286 EGLEKYIEKVILSQK
-301 QSPLKSVLL
+301 QSPLKNVLL

-319 LNVGKLNIFVD
+319 LNVGKLDIFVD
-330 NLSAGDLKNVG
+330 NLSVDDSKSVG
-341 FGLNNPLT
+341 FGKNNPLT
-349 KETWMKYVRSLEGKA
+349 KESWMKWLRKTEGKK
-364 VEGSKKIGVIE
+364 VQGSKNVKIIEGLMNLAFDLFDADVSPDEAKIDNHPLMTKVKEKKFRKAGVQ
-375 ELMMYAFNLFS
+375 
-386 KDRPFSDLD
+386 DLPERV
-395 DSKQLEKVR
+395 LA
-404 GLKDSKKNEILDDLT
+404 DLT
-419 SEQLYDIWEDN
+419 VEELYDIWKTN
-430 GKPTGADLDKIDDL
+430 GKPTSADPDKVDDL
-444 ANALYNQAMGKDM
+444 ANALLSQAMGDDVIEITRDK
-457 VGEVRKAED
+457 
-466 STQRPIPEG
+466 EG
-475 VQRRIE
+475 R
-481 EMVEEQTENMK
+481 
-492 DTTDEEK
+492 
-499 KKKEEAKAKA
+499 
-509 RQKLN
+509 
-514 LDFRTGKFPRK
+514 KFP
-525 SPLPNTLGPVG
+525 
-536 GSGKQS
+536 
-542 GGGDVY
+542 
-548 PVLDA
+548 VLES
-553 GKKRRGMVRLRVNFR
+553 GKKRKGMISLRVNFR

-614 KMQDTEKDFKS
+614 KMQDTDKDFKS
-625 LMELKLGYN
+625 IMELKLGYN

-640 G
+640 N

>member
-220 GYGKLEKKDS
+220 GYGKLEKEDS

-301 QSPLKSVLL
+301 QSPLKNVLL

-319 LNVGKLNIFVD
+319 LNVGKLDIFVD

-341 FGLNNPLT
+341 FGLDNPLT
-349 KETWMKYVRSLEGKA
+349 KETWMKYVRKLEGKA
-364 VEGSKKIGVIE
+364 VEGSTKIKPIVK
-375 ELMMYAFNLFS
+375 LMEYAFNKFTQD
-386 KDRPFSDLD
+386 KPFSEVD
-395 DSKQLEKVR
+395 DSAQLEKVR
-404 GLKDSKKNEILDDLT
+404 GLKDSKKNQILDDLT

-430 GKPTGADLDKIDDL
+430 GKPTIVDVEKIDDL
-444 ANALYNQAMGKDM
+444 ANALYNQAMGKD
-457 VGEVRKAED
+457 V
-466 STQRPIPEG
+466 
-475 VQRRIE
+475 IE
-481 EMVEEQTENMK
+481 ETK
-492 DTTDEEK
+492 DK
-499 KKKEEAKAKA
+499 
-509 RQKLN
+509 
-514 LDFRTGKFPRK
+514 GG
-525 SPLPNTLGPVG
+525 NTVPVME
-536 GSGKQS
+536 SGKER
-542 GGGDVY
+542 
-548 PVLDA
+548 
-553 GKKRRGMVRLRVNFR
+553 KGMVRLRVNFR

-574 ARDYEIYQKRI
+574 ARDYEIYQKRV

>member
-220 GYGKLEKKDS
+220 GYGKLEKEDS

-241 VDETVEIFSIDRT
+241 VDETVEIFSIDKT

-301 QSPLKSVLL
+301 QSPLKNVLL

-319 LNVGKLNIFVD
+319 LNVGKLDIFVD

-349 KETWMKYVRSLEGKA
+349 KETWMKYVRKLEGKA
-364 VEGSKKIGVIE
+364 VEGSTKIKPIVK
-375 ELMMYAFNLFS
+375 LMEYAFNKFTQD
-386 KDRPFSDLD
+386 KPFSEVD
-395 DSKQLEKVR
+395 DSAQLEKVR
-404 GLKDSKKNEILDDLT
+404 GLKDSKKNRILNDLT
-419 SEQLYDIWEDN
+419 SEQLYDIWENN
-430 GKPTGADLDKIDDL
+430 GKPTIVDVEKIDDL
-444 ANALYNQAMGKDM
+444 ANALYNQAMGKD
-457 VGEVRKAED
+457 VIEITRDK
-466 STQRPIPEG
+466 EG
-475 VQRRIE
+475 R
-481 EMVEEQTENMK
+481 
-492 DTTDEEK
+492 
-499 KKKEEAKAKA
+499 
-509 RQKLN
+509 
-514 LDFRTGKFPRK
+514 KFPV
-525 SPLPNTLGPVG
+525 LE
-536 GSGKQS
+536 SGK
-542 GGGDVY
+542 
-548 PVLDA
+548 
-553 GKKRRGMVRLRVNFR
+553 GKTGMVRLRVNFR

-574 ARDYEIYQKRI
+574 AKDYEIYQERI
-585 DEKGKPM
+585 DAG
-592 KDLGRRPLGGE
+592 GRRMPEPKERDRLGTETGATDRRLGGRR
-603 GPRTAIELDRQ
+603 GPVTATELDR
-614 KMQDTEKDFKS
+614 KRAQDVEKDFKS
-625 LMELKLGYN
+625 IMELKLGYN

-640 G
+640 N

>member
-119 LPDDI
+119 LPNDI
-124 LSTSILAKMKEM
+124 LSTSILGKMKEM

-220 GYGKLEKKDS
+220 GFGKLEKEDS

-301 QSPLKSVLL
+301 QSPLKNVLL

-319 LNVGKLNIFVD
+319 LNVGKLDIFVD
-330 NLSAGDLKNVG
+330 NLSAGDLKNVD

-349 KETWMKYVRSLEGKA
+349 KETWMKWLRKTEGKK
-364 VEGSKKIGVIE
+364 VQGSKNVKMIEGLMNLAFDLFDADVSPDEAKIDNHP
-375 ELMMYAFNLFS
+375 LMTKVKEKKFRKAGT
-386 KDRPFSDLD
+386 KDLPERVLA
-395 DSKQLEKVR
+395 
-404 GLKDSKKNEILDDLT
+404 DLT
-419 SEQLYDIWEDN
+419 VEELYDIWKTN
-430 GKPTGADLDKIDDL
+430 GKPTSADPDKVDDL
-444 ANALYNQAMGKDM
+444 ANALLSQAMGDD
-457 VGEVRKAED
+457 V
-466 STQRPIPEG
+466 
-475 VQRRIE
+475 IE
-481 EMVEEQTENMK
+481 ITR
-492 DTTDEEK
+492 DK
-499 KKKEEAKAKA
+499 KG
-509 RQKLN
+509 R
-514 LDFRTGKFPRK
+514 KFP
-525 SPLPNTLGPVG
+525 
-536 GSGKQS
+536 
-542 GGGDVY
+542 
-548 PVLDA
+548 VLES
-553 GKKRRGMVRLRVNFR
+553 GKKRQGMVRLRVNFR

-574 ARDYEIYQKRI
+574 ARDYEIYQKRV

-603 GPRTAIELDRQ
+603 GPRTAVELDRQ

>member
-187 PILYEEIKDHIEVK
+187 PILYEEIKDHIKVK

-220 GYGKLEKKDS
+220 GYGKLEKEDS

-301 QSPLKSVLL
+301 QSPLKNVLL

-319 LNVGKLNIFVD
+319 LNVGKLDIFVD

-341 FGLNNPLT
+341 FGLDNPLT
-349 KETWMKYVRSLEGKA
+349 KETWMKYVRKLEGKA
-364 VEGSKKIGVIE
+364 VEGSTKIKPIVK
-375 ELMMYAFNLFS
+375 LMEYAFNKFTQD
-386 KDRPFSDLD
+386 KPFSEVD
-395 DSKQLEKVR
+395 DSAQLEKVR
-404 GLKDSKKNEILDDLT
+404 GLKDSKKNQILDDLT

-430 GKPTGADLDKIDDL
+430 GKPTIVDVEKIDDL
-444 ANALYNQAMGKDM
+444 ANALYNQAMGKD
-457 VGEVRKAED
+457 V
-466 STQRPIPEG
+466 
-475 VQRRIE
+475 IE
-481 EMVEEQTENMK
+481 ETK
-492 DTTDEEK
+492 DK
-499 KKKEEAKAKA
+499 GG
-509 RQKLN
+509 N
-514 LDFRTGKFPRK
+514 
-525 SPLPNTLGPVG
+525 PVPVME
-536 GSGKQS
+536 SGKER
-542 GGGDVY
+542 
-548 PVLDA
+548 
-553 GKKRRGMVRLRVNFR
+553 KGMVRLRVNFR

-574 ARDYEIYQKRI
+574 ARDYEIYQKRV

-603 GPRTAIELDRQ
+603 GPRTAVELDRQ

-640 G
+640 D

>member
-88 QDFKDYQRKFLDTM
+88 RDFKEYQRKFLDTM

-124 LSTSILAKMKEM
+124 LSTQIVAKMKEM

-207 DTEKYIEQISVAE
+207 DTEKYIEQISVSE
-220 GYGKLEKKDS
+220 GYGKLEKEDS

-241 VDETVEIFSIDRT
+241 VDKTVEIFSIDKT

-301 QSPLKSVLL
+301 QSPLKNVLL
-310 SLVEPEDRM
+310 SVVEPEDRM
-319 LNVGKLNIFVD
+319 LNVGKLDIFVD

-349 KETWMKYVRSLEGKA
+349 KETWMKYVRKLEGKA
-364 VEGSKKIGVIE
+364 VEGSTKIKPIVK
-375 ELMMYAFNLFS
+375 LMEYAFNKFTQD
-386 KDRPFSDLD
+386 KPFSEVD
-395 DSKQLEKVR
+395 DSAQLEKVR
-404 GLKDSKKNEILDDLT
+404 GLKDSKKNQILNDLT

-430 GKPTGADLDKIDDL
+430 GKPTIVDVEKIDDL
-444 ANALYNQAMGKDM
+444 ANALYNQAMGKD
-457 VGEVRKAED
+457 VIEITRDK
-466 STQRPIPEG
+466 EG
-475 VQRRIE
+475 R
-481 EMVEEQTENMK
+481 
-492 DTTDEEK
+492 
-499 KKKEEAKAKA
+499 
-509 RQKLN
+509 
-514 LDFRTGKFPRK
+514 KFPV
-525 SPLPNTLGPVG
+525 LE
-536 GSGKQS
+536 SGK
-542 GGGDVY
+542 
-548 PVLDA
+548 
-553 GKKRRGMVRLRVNFR
+553 GKTGMVRLRVNFR

-574 ARDYEIYQKRI
+574 AKDYEIYQERI
-585 DEKGKPM
+585 DAG
-592 KDLGRRPLGGE
+592 GRRMPEPKERDRLGTETGATDRRLGGRR
-603 GPRTAIELDRQ
+603 GPVTATALDKKQ
-614 KMQDTEKDFKS
+614 EQDVEKDFKS
-625 LMELKLGYN
+625 IMELKLGYN

>member
-88 QDFKDYQRKFLDTM
+88 RDFKDYQRKFLDTM

-112 DLKRENL
+112 DLRRENM
-119 LPDDI
+119 LPKEI
-124 LSTSILAKMKEM
+124 LSEEILVKMKEM

-143 DNNNKLQRTMKGK
+143 DNNNKLQRTMKAK
-156 KTAEGFKEGLPFGA
+156 KTAEGFREGLPFGA

-201 DNQITF
+201 KPNQIIF
-207 DTEKYIEQISVAE
+207 DTEKYIEKISVAE
-220 GYGKLEKKDS
+220 GYGKLEKEDS
-230 KLTIASPKSGE
+230 KLTVAGSRGRELNKE
-241 VDETVEIFSIDRT
+241 VEIFSVGKT

-279 YQNLLSL
+279 YRDLLSL
-286 KNLEKYIEKVILSQK
+286 ENLEKYIEKVILSQK
-301 QSPLKSVLL
+301 QSPLKNILL

-319 LNVGKLNIFVD
+319 LEVGKLNIFVD
-330 NLSAGDLKNVG
+330 NLSVGGNQSVG
-341 FGLNNPLT
+341 FGNTDALT
-349 KETWMKYVRSLEGKA
+349 KETWMKWLRRTEGKK
-364 VEGSKKIGVIE
+364 VEGSTKIKPIVK
-375 ELMMYAFNLFS
+375 LMEYAFNKFTQD
-386 KDRPFSDLD
+386 KPFSEVD
-395 DSKQLEKVR
+395 DSAQLERVR
-404 GLKDSKKNEILDDLT
+404 GLKDSKKNQILDDLT

-430 GKPTGADLDKIDDL
+430 GKPTIVDVEKIDDL
-444 ANALYNQAMGKDM
+444 ANALYNQAMGKD
-457 VGEVRKAED
+457 V
-466 STQRPIPEG
+466 
-475 VQRRIE
+475 IE
-481 EMVEEQTENMK
+481 ETK
-492 DTTDEEK
+492 DK
-499 KKKEEAKAKA
+499 GG
-509 RQKLN
+509 N
-514 LDFRTGKFPRK
+514 
-525 SPLPNTLGPVG
+525 PVPVME
-536 GSGKQS
+536 SGKER
-542 GGGDVY
+542 
-548 PVLDA
+548 
-553 GKKRRGMVRLRVNFR
+553 KGMVRLRVNFR

-574 ARDYEIYQKRI
+574 ARDYEIYQKRV

-603 GPRTAIELDRQ
+603 GPRTAVELDRQ

>member
-124 LSTSILAKMKEM
+124 LSTSILTKMKEM

-170 MDDDTTG
+170 IDDDTTG

-301 QSPLKSVLL
+301 QSPLKNVLL

-319 LNVGKLNIFVD
+319 LNVGKLDIFVD

-349 KETWMKYVRSLEGKA
+349 KETWMKYVRKLEGKA
-364 VEGSKKIGVIE
+364 VEGSTKIKPIVK
-375 ELMMYAFNLFS
+375 LMEYAFNKFTQD
-386 KDRPFSDLD
+386 KPFSEVD
-395 DSKQLEKVR
+395 DSAQLERVR
-404 GLKDSKKNEILDDLT
+404 RLKDSKKNQILDDLT

-430 GKPTGADLDKIDDL
+430 GKPTIVDVEKIDDL
-444 ANALYNQAMGKDM
+444 ANALYNQAMGKD
-457 VGEVRKAED
+457 V
-466 STQRPIPEG
+466 
-475 VQRRIE
+475 IE
-481 EMVEEQTENMK
+481 ETK
-492 DTTDEEK
+492 DK
-499 KKKEEAKAKA
+499 GG
-509 RQKLN
+509 N
-514 LDFRTGKFPRK
+514 
-525 SPLPNTLGPVG
+525 PVPVME
-536 GSGKQS
+536 SGKER
-542 GGGDVY
+542 
-548 PVLDA
+548 
-553 GKKRRGMVRLRVNFR
+553 KGMVRLRVNFR

-574 ARDYEIYQKRI
+574 ARDYEIYQKRV

-603 GPRTAIELDRQ
+603 GPRTAVELDRQ